1 MRSRIPS
8 TIRSRSA
15 RPASGPLCFW
25 RGAPYD
31 PDARGGRD
39 PLGQPRVA
47 LLDLLQGQG
56 LRHLEKVDERV
67 RPGGDDP
74 DAVVLAGPAHAA
86 EHPREILL
94 EVIHESLEESRGP
107 LGPERLE
114 HADEP
119 PALAL
124 ARIGHRGG
132 VRREE
137 VLE

>member
-1 MRSRIPS
+1 
-8 TIRSRSA
+8 
-15 RPASGPLCFW
+15 
-25 RGAPYD
+25 
-31 PDARGGRD
+31 
-39 PLGQPRVA
+39 VA

-67 RPGGDDP
+67 RPGGDHA

-94 EVIHESLEESRGP
+94 QVVHESLEESGGA
-107 LGPERLE
+107 LTPERLE
-114 HADEP
+114 PTDEP

-124 ARIGHRGG
+124 ARVGHLGG

-137 VLE
+137 VLAERLLDPPAAGP